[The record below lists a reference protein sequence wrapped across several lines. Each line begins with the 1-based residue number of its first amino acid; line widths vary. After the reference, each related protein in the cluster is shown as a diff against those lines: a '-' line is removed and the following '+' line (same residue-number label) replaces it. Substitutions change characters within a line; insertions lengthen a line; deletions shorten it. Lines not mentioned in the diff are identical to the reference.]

1 MARAIK
7 NLESSQPELKLEIRH
22 RPAHAL
28 KARGG
33 VKALFPRAQASEKS
47 AKIKTP
53 PRRAR
58 APEESAGVKTRM
70 RLLAA
75 SRKLFAERGY
85 CGVSLRD
92 IVKEVGLN
100 VAATNYHFGS
110 KLELF
115 KQVFAD
121 AAMPVSAQV
130 IEKLQK
136 AQQYEGSDLFL
147 EAVIRAMIEPSFQDT
162 DPALADFNRLRAH
175 VFLES
180 EEFAAALFH
189 EFYAR
194 QAQFSMEMLKR
205 AMPHLSERELAWRLH
220 LMLGAMVFTSIPSG
234 RFHPLVL
241 GTYKP
246 GDRAEAIRYLVRFL
260 LAAFQAKPLA

>member
-1 MARAIK
+1 MNERPLFA
-7 NLESSQPELKLEIRH
+7 LDQPEPRLEDRH
-22 RPAHAL
+22 RSTRPLNATERAKPRLRRAHTSKK
-28 KARGG
+28 KAG
-33 VKALFPRAQASEKS
+33 
-47 AKIKTP
+47 IKTP

-58 APEESAGVKTRM
+58 SPEESAGVKTRM

-75 SRKLFAERGY
+75 SRMLFAERGY
-85 CGVSLRD
+85 SGVSLRD

-121 AAMPVSAQV
+121 AAVPVSARV
-130 IEKLQK
+130 IAKLEEAQK
-136 AQQYEGSDLFL
+136 YAGSEIFL
-147 EAVIRAMIEPSFQDT
+147 EAVIRAMIEPSFQES

-194 QAQFSMEMLKR
+194 QAQFSMEMLRR
-205 AMPHLSERELAWRLH
+205 ALPHLSERELAWRLH
-220 LMLGAMVFTSIPSG
+220 LLLGVMVFTSIPSG

-246 GDRAEAIRYLVRFL
+246 GDRAEAVGYLVRFL
-260 LAAFQAKPLA
+260 LAAFRAEPLA